1 MTNEIFS
8 SLNARTN
15 AKLLHTQVNM
25 EKKSSSFWLLI
36 ALVILLALVFGWLK
50 FPKND
55 SRMENASV
63 LLEQLRTVAKLT
75 TVEGQFSEIY
85 NYSEYQGDFG
95 FFWDK
100 KALVRVRATV
110 SAGYDLNA
118 VNIRIDSVRHIVQ
131 IGPLPEPQILS
142 IDHNIDYYDLSEG
155 LFESFSTEDYNRINA
170 RAKEQIREKAQQ
182 SPLLPAAKE
191 QALKILEVLG
201 MMVKNAGWEVEVLEQ
216 KGALELK

>member
-1 MTNEIFS
+1 MVKNS
-8 SLNARTN
+8 SR
-15 AKLLHTQVNM
+15 
-25 EKKSSSFWLLI
+25 WLLLV
-36 ALVILLALVFGWLK
+36 LVIFAVVAFGWLK
-50 FPKND
+50 FPKSD
-55 SRMENASV
+55 TRMENASI

-155 LFESFSTEDYNRINA
+155 LFEAFSTEDYNRINA

-182 SPLLPAAKE
+182 GPLLPAARE
-191 QALKILEVLG
+191 QAQKILEVLG
-201 MMVKNAGWEVEVLEQ
+201 MMVKNAGWEVEVMESNNNWQ
-216 KGALELK
+216 LK